1 MTPNNNVRFTVLGV
15 IGLIVVSLML
25 AADEK
30 TGKFVIYVLL
40 AMILLV
46 VLVNYKRFLN
56 LFFTGAS
63 G

>member
-25 AADEK
+25 AAGEK